1 MQGMFTPLIKLLG
14 FSMFQR
20 EGFDATVLAL
30 GGDLHSFYV
39 KQTMEGFK
47 KL

>member
-1 MQGMFTPLIKLLG
+1 MQGMFTPLIKLLV
-14 FSMFQR
+14 FSIFQR
-20 EGFDATVLAL
+20 EGFDATVIAL